1 MKILFAS
8 VIVILVALIAA
19 DYQGWLGIRK
29 EAELDYFN
37 VIFATKDEDSG
48 ELIEDFFVNCTRRGS
63 RNACSI
69 EQGMDKMQRKV
80 KFGYLRQIEKTRLF
94 KKGESIIGEDDVVVH
109 LMFIHQD
116 YARRTV
122 SYSMQEL
129 LALKDQ
135 LVTVTLNRSQE

>member
-1 MKILFAS
+1 MKILIA
-8 VIVILVALIAA
+8 IVIMMLVALAAA
-19 DYQGWLGIRK
+19 DYQGWLGIKK
-29 EAELDYFN
+29 ETELDYFD
-37 VIFATKDEDSG
+37 VIFTAKDEDSG
-48 ELIEDFFVNCTRRGS
+48 EDIRDFFVNCTRRGS

-94 KKGESIIGEDDVVVH
+94 NKGESIIGEVDVVVH

-135 LVTVTLNRSQE
+135 LITVTLKRSQE